1 MEHNY
6 SVEMEVEVE
15 DSAEDD
21 GLPNIDRETRRA
33 RPDFLTGPGLKKT
46 KLNGPDVVVPGSNV
60 TYTDAVAFAYR
71 DVLLQRQVALGEVKF
86 VEVVR
91 KVRGLYPGAWEG
103 QPESSCVHLMKTAY
117 KKAGKKFKE
126 EEELLGQSGN
136 TGRQSELQKTM
147 REILALDKSAKTRTH
162 GGGKKKKGKPS
173 VVDALVMASYQARR
187 EQGRRPTVEEGA
199 EGEEVVN
206 AASVE
211 EDEVEVKEQEPKQ
224 EPKTPL
230 ALHRPIVDPS
240 QREQFEKGNQIRD
253 ASLEMMRNQ
262 RKGHP
267 RALNLFANMASKTS
281 DEQKNIQ
288 AEMQS
293 ERMKFEI
300 KMEER
305 KQAREDMK
313 EKKYKEEKEE
323 KERRER
329 KEKEEKEEKERRQE
343 EKEKLDREE
352 RRELERERRMFMQ
365 QQQQQQQQAS
375 LVTTAL
381 LHKMMGGPLQPDIG
395 PTATASVEIQLVNQD
410 CDEIDISQKVEKSSF
425 ESFIRELQTYAK
437 VEEHEGLVVQGA
449 GGRLTRITSLNFL
462 PDGDVLNLSV
472 IQKNGKTY
480 LKLASGEI

>member
-1 MEHNY
+1 
-6 SVEMEVEVE
+6 
-15 DSAEDD
+15 
-21 GLPNIDRETRRA
+21 
-33 RPDFLTGPGLKKT
+33 
-46 KLNGPDVVVPGSNV
+46 
-60 TYTDAVAFAYR
+60 
-71 DVLLQRQVALGEVKF
+71 
-86 VEVVR
+86 
-91 KVRGLYPGAWEG
+91 
-103 QPESSCVHLMKTAY
+103 
-117 KKAGKKFKE
+117 
-126 EEELLGQSGN
+126 
-136 TGRQSELQKTM
+136 
-147 REILALDKSAKTRTH
+147 
-162 GGGKKKKGKPS
+162 
-173 VVDALVMASYQARR
+173 
-187 EQGRRPTVEEGA
+187 
-199 EGEEVVN
+199 
-206 AASVE
+206 
-211 EDEVEVKEQEPKQ
+211 
-224 EPKTPL
+224 
-230 ALHRPIVDPS
+230 
-240 QREQFEKGNQIRD
+240 
-253 ASLEMMRNQ
+253 MMRNQ

-381 LHKMMGGPLQPDIG
+381 LHKMIGGLQPDIG